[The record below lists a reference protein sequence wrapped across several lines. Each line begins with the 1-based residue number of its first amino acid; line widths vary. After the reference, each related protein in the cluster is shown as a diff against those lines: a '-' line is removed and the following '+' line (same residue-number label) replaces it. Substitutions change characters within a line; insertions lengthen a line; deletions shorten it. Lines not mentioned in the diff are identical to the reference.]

1 MADYTRRDGSAMRT
15 DAQRRARQMQQRVP
29 GRTRTDRQKENI
41 SSEEENAD
49 ENNAKKEDAEK
60 KEQDSGRKQ
69 SSPVNSLP
77 FGFGA
82 GLDNLLEHIDTD
94 RMLIIALLAM
104 IYKDGGNKKLM
115 MALAY
120 LLT

>member
-49 ENNAKKEDAEK
+49 ENNAKNPSEINPIYLRLA
-60 KEQDSGRKQ
+60 Q
-69 SSPVNSLP
+69 P
-77 FGFGA
+77 
-82 GLDNLLEHIDTD
+82 D
-94 RMLIIALLAM
+94 R
-104 IYKDGGNKKLM
+104 GV
-115 MALAY
+115 
-120 LLT
+120 

>member
-1 MADYTRRDGSAMRT
+1 MAEYTRRDGNAMRM

-29 GRTRTDRQKENI
+29 SRRQTDRQAENM
-41 SSEEENAD
+41 SAEEENP
-49 ENNAKKEDAEK
+49 EEQNAKKEGSEK
-60 KEQDSGRKQ
+60 KEPDSGKKQ

-77 FGFGA
+77 FGLGA

-94 RMLIIALLAM
+94 RMLIVALLAM
-104 IYKDGGNKKLM
+104 IYKDGSNKKLM

>member
-1 MADYTRRDGSAMRT
+1 MADYTRRDGNAMRM

-29 GRTRTDRQKENI
+29 SRRQTDRQAENMRA
-41 SSEEENAD
+41 EEENA
-49 ENNAKKEDAEK
+49 KKEGSEK
-60 KEQDSGRKQ
+60 KEPDSGKKQ

-77 FGFGA
+77 FGLGA

-94 RMLIIALLAM
+94 RMLIVALLAM
-104 IYKDGGNKKLM
+104 IYKDGSNKKLM